1 MRWRTISRSGP
12 TSSMTHE
19 ALDISK
25 QADVMRTSGATVVN
39 RLRTCGVVP
48 VLVIDDPENAVP
60 LADALGDGEL
70 PCAEVTFRTRGAAES
85 IRRMIAARP
94 DLLVGAGTVL
104 TIEQLDDAQHA
115 GAAFIV
121 APGFNRTIVEECM
134 QRGLPV
140 IPGVCTPTEIEAAI
154 ETGVHVLKF
163 FPAEPAGGLR
173 YLKAIA
179 QPYAMV
185 EFIPTGGL
193 DRASLHSYLRF
204 EPVVACGGSWM
215 ATADLIAARAFD
227 RIRAE
232 VEATVAAVR
241 QIRGTKT

>member
-1 MRWRTISRSGP
+1 
-12 TSSMTHE
+12 
-19 ALDISK
+19 
-25 QADVMRTSGATVVN
+25 
-39 RLRTCGVVP
+39 
-48 VLVIDDPENAVP
+48 
-60 LADALGDGEL
+60 
-70 PCAEVTFRTRGAAES
+70 
-85 IRRMIAARP
+85 MIAARP

-104 TIEQLDDAQHA
+104 TLEQLDDAQHA

-140 IPGVCTPTEIEAAI
+140 IPGVCTPTEIEAAL

-179 QPYAMV
+179 QPYSMM

-193 DRASLHSYLRF
+193 DRTSLDSYLRF
-204 EPVVACGGSWM
+204 KPVVACAGSWM
-215 ATADLIAARAFD
+215 ATAELIEARAFD

-241 QIRGTKT
+241 QIRGTKE

>member
-1 MRWRTISRSGP
+1 
-12 TSSMTHE
+12 MT
-19 ALDISK
+19 
-25 QADVMRTSGATVVN
+25 TSGATVVN

-48 VLVIDDPENAVP
+48 VLVIDDPENAEP
-60 LADALGDGEL
+60 LANALGDGEL
-70 PCAEVTFRTRGAAES
+70 PCAEVTFRTKGAAES

-104 TIEQLDDAQHA
+104 TLEQLDDAQHA

-163 FPAEPAGGLR
+163 FPAEPAGGVR

-179 QPYAMV
+179 QPYSMI

-193 DRASLHSYLRF
+193 DRASLDSYLRF
-204 EPVVACGGSWM
+204 KPVVACGGSWM
-215 ATADLIAARAFD
+215 ATAELIEARAFD

-241 QIRGTKT
+241 HIRGTKK